1 MTDQNFATNDEIKYA
16 HDLLL
21 KGASNFD
28 DEKLAII
35 RSNKSTDIK
44 ACPGSGKTTTLLAKL
59 VILANR
65 MPLPANK
72 GICVLTHTNVAIEEI
87 KSKLSHQANVLFNY
101 PNYFGT
107 IQGFVDKY
115 LTIPYFNS
123 VSDIP
128 IAAIDNER
136 ALRIFYKAFSSKDFD
151 DLKCIW
157 GQIKDRIPDTLKG
170 PSRRSREKM
179 EQIKFLFGSYY
190 NVEERTFFREYG
202 TKKPLVRDEGKPMFQ
217 LLDSTRGLPLKNGIL
232 KYEDAFA
239 FGMAYINRCK
249 ILKEAFSERF
259 AYLFIDEMQDT
270 NELQYDLLDKI
281 FEKNQV
287 IIQRFGD
294 PFQSIF
300 EHGKMKWNPDSKS
313 LPINFSNRFGENIAS
328 VLRTV
333 CEQNNASLKGNTNI
347 GSHKPILL
355 IFDNPLDVL
364 PKFASLVNEL
374 KIGDK
379 TILELANE
387 EKKKDSL
394 NRNRIKAV
402 GWVGKEKNDGL
413 LRLPSYYPSFEVKTS
428 SGIHYKQSL
437 FEYIR
442 KSDIHSVQ
450 DCTDNIINAI
460 SNLLDR
466 MGILYDDRGRSLR
479 YTKTRVESFLK
490 DNHPEHAAKL
500 RTKISE
506 WALDILKMTED
517 VNIETFYSIREY
529 INNELST
536 LFFIDQTSEV
546 YKSFMKDPELQA
558 NDKKDSLNEHS
569 RNVYKNENAEIE
581 IATIHSV
588 KGETHIAT
596 LYMETAYKNK
606 CESQRIG
613 DQLCGIP
620 YQGRQEVT
628 LMTLRMAYV
637 AMSRPK
643 YLLCFAIQKS
653 NFQLLQRDK
662 LSTLWDIIEI

>member
-1 MTDQNFATNDEIKYA
+1 MIDMDFATDDEIKYA
-16 HDLLL
+16 HDTLLN
-21 KGASNFD
+21 GYPDFD
-28 DEKLAII
+28 DEKLTII
-35 RSNKSTDIK
+35 LSNKSTDIK

-59 VILANR
+59 VILANK

-72 GICVLTHTNVAIEEI
+72 GICVLTHTNVAIDEI
-87 KSKLSHQANVLFNY
+87 KSKLRHQANVLFNY

-123 VSDIP
+123 VSDVP
-128 IAAIDNER
+128 IAAIDSER
-136 ALRIFYKAFSSKDFD
+136 ASIIFENAFSTKGFKD
-151 DLKCIW
+151 LTCIW
-157 GQIKDRIPDTLKG
+157 GQIVDRIPKTLTGKDKNI
-170 PSRRSREKM
+170 RVRHEQRE
-179 EQIKFLFGSYY
+179 FLFGSFYSVDKNSFY
-190 NVEERTFFREYG
+190 KEYG
-202 TKKPLVRDEGKPMFQ
+202 ANRAIASDVSKPMFQ
-217 LLDSTRGLPLKNGIL
+217 LLYSTRCRPLRSGVL
-232 KYEDAFA
+232 KFEDAFSY
-239 FGMAYINRCK
+239 GMAYINRCA
-249 ILKEAFSERF
+249 ILRDAFSERF
-259 AYLFIDEMQDT
+259 SYLFIDEMQDT
-270 NELQYDLLDKI
+270 NELQYDLLEKI
-281 FEKNQV
+281 FDKEKV
-287 IIQRFGD
+287 IVQRFGD

-300 EHGKMKWNPDSKS
+300 EHGKMKWKPNSKS

-333 CEQNNASLKGNTNI
+333 CEKNNTSLKGNTAVE
-347 GSHKPILL
+347 SHKPILL
-355 IFDNPLDVL
+355 VFDNPLDVL
-364 PKFASLVNEL
+364 PKFANLVTDL
-374 KIGDK
+374 KIGNK

-387 EKKKDSL
+387 EKNKDSL
-394 NRNRIKAV
+394 HRNRIKAV
-402 GWVGKEKNDGL
+402 GWVGKEKKDGL
-413 LRLPSYYPSFEVKTS
+413 LRLPSYYPSYEVKTS
-428 SGIHYKQSL
+428 TRPHYKQSL

-450 DCTDNIINAI
+450 DCIDNIINAI

-466 MGILYDDRGRSLR
+466 LGILYEDGRRSLR

-490 DNHPEHAAKL
+490 DNYPEHAAKF

-506 WALDILKMTED
+506 WALDILKTTED
-517 VNIETFYSIREY
+517 INIETFNSIRNY
-529 INNELST
+529 INNELSS
-536 LFFIDQTSEV
+536 LFMVDQTSEV
-546 YKSFMKDPELQA
+546 YKSFMKEYEIQD
-558 NDKKDSLNEHS
+558 NDKKDSINKHS

-596 LYMETAYKNK
+596 LYMETAYKDK
-606 CESQRIG
+606 YESQRIG

-643 YLLCFAIQKS
+643 YLLCFAIQKC
-653 NFQLLQRDK
+653 NFQLLRRDK